1 MSKASILVVE
11 DNWELREALSDTL
24 EYAGYDVKTAESGEA
39 ALHLLTQSRV
49 DMVVSDI
56 NMDGMDG
63 HELLQQL
70 RARFPVMPV
79 VLITAFGSI
88 GSSVRAMREGAV
100 DYLLKPFKPEQLLAT
115 VEKYLTQKV
124 AAHSDPI
131 AIEPS
136 SQQMLGLAKKVAQS
150 DATVLISGESG
161 TGKEVLA
168 QYIHQQ
174 SKRASG
180 PFIAINCAAIPEN
193 MLEATLFGHEKGSFT
208 GAYQSSPGKFEQAD
222 GGTILLDEISE
233 MDIGLQA
240 KILRVLQE
248 REVERLGSRKTL
260 QLDVRVIATTNRD
273 LRACVRDGR
282 FREDL
287 FYRLSVFPLAW
298 QPLRHRRQDIVPL
311 AERLLQQHAARMGR
325 GVTTLGEQARQDLM
339 SYDWPGNVRE
349 LDNVLQRALI
359 IQDGNIISAAS
370 LGLDSGNDHGDAT
383 AIFSGQ
389 GAAMLQDSH
398 ANDESA
404 QSGNEAST
412 MHASAGN
419 QALGNDLKQR
429 EFEVILQTLKRQRGR
444 RKETAE
450 ALGVSA
456 RTLRYKLARMR
467 DMGINIDS
475 LVSA

>member
-11 DNWELREALSDTL
+11 DNWDLRQALSDTL
-24 EYAGYDVKTAESGEA
+24 EYAGYQVQTTESGES
-39 ALHLLTQSRV
+39 ALQMLTQSRV

-124 AAHSDPI
+124 AGHSEPI

-136 SQQMLGLAKKVAQS
+136 SQQLLGLAKKVAQS

-174 SKRASG
+174 SKRANG

-208 GAYQSSPGKFEQAD
+208 GAYQSSPGKFEQAE

-298 QPLRHRRQDIVPL
+298 QPLRQRRQDIVPL

-325 GVTTLGEQARQDLM
+325 GVTTLDQRAKHDLM
-339 SYDWPGNVRE
+339 AYDWPGNVRE

-359 IQDGNIISAAS
+359 IQDGNVISAAS
-370 LGLDSGNDHGDAT
+370 LALVPDHDAAELMPVATGQNAESLSLHNDQPE
-383 AIFSGQ
+383 FW
-389 GAAMLQDSH
+389 
-398 ANDESA
+398 
-404 QSGNEAST
+404 
-412 MHASAGN
+412 SAGSDKDN
-419 QALGNDLKQR
+419 QVLGNDLKQR
-429 EFEVILQTLKRQRGR
+429 EFEIILQTLKKQRGR

-450 ALGVSA
+450 ELGVSA

-467 DMGINIDS
+467 DSGINIDS

>member
-24 EYAGYDVKTAESGEA
+24 EYAGYQVQATESGEA
-39 ALHLLTQSRV
+39 ALHLLTHSRV

-115 VEKYLTQKV
+115 VEKYLTQQPVGHSEPV
-124 AAHSDPI
+124 AM
-131 AIEPS
+131 EPS
-136 SQQMLGLAKKVAQS
+136 SQQLLGLAKKVAQS

-174 SKRASG
+174 STRANG
-180 PFIAINCAAIPEN
+180 PFVAINCAAIPEN

-208 GAYQSSPGKFEQAD
+208 GAYQSCPGKFEQAE

-273 LRACVRDGR
+273 LRACVREGR

-325 GVTTLGEQARQDLM
+325 GVTTLDDRAKHDLM
-339 SYDWPGNVRE
+339 YHDWPGNVRE

-359 IQDGNIISAAS
+359 IQDGNVISAAS
-370 LGLDSGNDHGDAT
+370 LALIADRPFATPAASPEQTLGSPTGDAMQ
-383 AIFSGQ
+383 SPSSM
-389 GAAMLQDSH
+389 AAP
-398 ANDESA
+398 AV
-404 QSGNEAST
+404 ASMEDDT
-412 MHASAGN
+412 DN
-419 QALGNDLKQR
+419 QVLGNDLKQR
-429 EFEVILQTLKRQRGR
+429 EFEIILQTLKKQRGR

-467 DMGINIDS
+467 DSGINIDS